1 MNSTSMRPGAAFPE
15 SARDIGWG
23 AVATWLGC
31 FGLIV
36 YLGLEGGGYDSLVHD
51 RVGIAVWWVALA
63 GVLIGTLPRRRLDTL
78 AWVALA
84 LLALFAA
91 WTAFGLGWSENVERS
106 FAELARVCGYLGIFA
121 LALFTRAGGEAR
133 RLLGA
138 VAAGVAVVTA
148 IALLSRLHPAW
159 FPEAR
164 QTASFIAD
172 SRERLSYPID
182 YWNGLAALIAI
193 GIPLVL
199 QIATDARSL
208 LLRAAA
214 AAALPALALA
224 IFLTLSR
231 GGMAAALIAVSI
243 FIAIAPDRLPKVL
256 TLAVAGTGAAILVA
270 VASQR
275 DALQHGLLNA
285 TARQQGDDLL
295 LLTLVVC
302 LVAGL
307 IQAGISHGLLSGR
320 RPRWTF
326 VSRRHSLVALVAA
339 ALAAVVLA
347 AALDVPGR
355 ASSGWDEFRHGG
367 VPGSGTG
374 RLGSVAGQS
383 RYQLWQAALHESG
396 TEPLTGTGAG
406 TFELWWARHNTTGES
421 VRDTHSLY
429 LQTLGE
435 LGVVGLLV
443 LVAFLLAV
451 FGGGGSNA
459 LRADPA
465 DRSPLAAGLAG
476 CAAFFLTA
484 AVDWMWQI
492 PVLPVAMLLLA
503 AVLVMAG
510 PSAAGDARGAL
521 RPPLRVAFGVAAIAA
536 IAAIAIPLAATGLV
550 RASEAD
556 VRAGDL
562 DAALSE
568 ARKAQSVEPDA
579 AGPRLQQA
587 LVREAGGDLAG
598 AALAARAA
606 VERGS
611 TDWRNWLVLSRIDAE
626 RGRAAASVRAYKRAK
641 SLNPRSSLFEP

>member
-1 MNSTSMRPGAAFPE
+1 MNTTSMRPGAAFAQ
-15 SARDIGWG
+15 SAREIGWG

-36 YLGLEGGGYDSLVHD
+36 YLGLEGGGYDPLVHD
-51 RVGIAVWWVALA
+51 RAGIAVWWIALA
-63 GVLIGTLPRRRLDTL
+63 GVLIGVLPRRRLNTL

-91 WTAFGLGWSENVERS
+91 WTALGLSWSENVERS
-106 FAELARVCGYLGIFA
+106 FAELARVCGYLGIFT
-121 LALFTRAGGEAR
+121 LALFTRAGSETR

-138 VAAGVAVVTA
+138 VAAGIAVVAA

-214 AAALPALALA
+214 AAALPALALTV
-224 IFLTLSR
+224 FLTLSR
-231 GGMAAALIAVSI
+231 GGMAAALIAVGVYLALAS
-243 FIAIAPDRLPKVL
+243 DRLPKAL
-256 TLAVAGTGAAILVA
+256 TLAVAGAGGGILIA
-270 VASQR
+270 VASGQ
-275 DALQHGLLNA
+275 DALQHGLLDA
-285 TARQQGDDLL
+285 TARQQGDELL

-302 LVAGL
+302 LVVGL
-307 IQAGISHGLLSGR
+307 IQAGISYGLLNR
-320 RPRWTF
+320 KRPRWTL
-326 VSRRHSLVALVAA
+326 VSRRHSLAALVAG
-339 ALAAVVLA
+339 ALAVLVLA
-347 AALDVPGR
+347 IALDAPGR

-383 RYQLWQAALHESG
+383 RYQLWRAALHENG
-396 TEPLTGTGAG
+396 AKPLTGTGAG

-421 VRDTHSLY
+421 VRDAHSLY

-435 LGVVGLLV
+435 LGVVGLLA

-451 FGGGGSNA
+451 FGGGGRNT
-459 LRADPA
+459 LRASPS
-465 DRSPLAAGLAG
+465 DRSPLAAALAG
-476 CAAFFLTA
+476 CAAFCVTA

-492 PVLPVAMLLLA
+492 PVLPAAMLLLA
-503 AVLVMAG
+503 AALVTAA
-510 PSAAGDARGAL
+510 PSAARGAL
-521 RPPLRVAFGVAAIAA
+521 TPPLRVAFGAAAIAA
-536 IAAIAIPLAATGLV
+536 IAAIAIPLAATSLV
-550 RASEAD
+550 RESEDD
-556 VRAGDL
+556 VRGGDL

-568 ARKAQSVEPDA
+568 ARKAQSVEPA
-579 AGPRLQQA
+579 AAAPRLQQA
-587 LVREAGGDLAG
+587 LVREAQGDLAG
-598 AALAARAA
+598 AALEARAA
-606 VERGS
+606 VERGD

-626 RGRAAASVRAYKRAK
+626 RGRAAASVRAYRRAR
-641 SLNPRSSLFEP
+641 SLNPRSPLFER